1 MKRLQYILV
10 SFIILPTL
18 IMMFPSSVL
27 PEAPQKQNKGGDTGQ
42 MVIRSNTLEIDGKQ
56 SIVIVTFIGDVDA
69 KGDDF
74 TINCQK
80 MLLYYNNNPSGN
92 DAGKEKSRI
101 EKIIAKGRVKI
112 SQPDGGLAM
121 AEKAIFYQNDEKV
134 VLTGKPKVKQ
144 ENYFVEGCKIILFL
158 KEKRHVVES
167 CGDNKIKAVI
177 YPGGEKR

>member
-1 MKRLQYILV
+1 MKRLLYIIV
-10 SFIILPTL
+10 SFMILPTL

-27 PEAPQKQNKGGDTGQ
+27 PEAPQKQNKGVDTGQ
-42 MVIRSNTLEIDGKQ
+42 MVIRSNTLELDSSQK
-56 SIVIVTFIGDVDA
+56 IVIVTFIGDVDA

-80 MLLYYNNNPSGN
+80 MLLYYNDNPSGN
-92 DAGKEKSRI
+92 DSGKVKSSI
-101 EKIIAKGRVKI
+101 EKIIATGRVTI

-144 ENYFVEGCKIILFL
+144 ENYFVEGCKIILLL

-167 CGDNKIKAVI
+167 CGDEKIKAVI

>member
-27 PEAPQKQNKGGDTGQ
+27 PEAPQKQSKGGDTGQ
-42 MVIRSNTLEIDGKQ
+42 MVIHSNTLEIDSKQ
-56 SIVIVTFIGDVDA
+56 KIVIVTFIGDVDA

-92 DAGKEKSRI
+92 DSGKGKSSI
-101 EKIIAKGRVKI
+101 EKIIATGRVKI

-121 AEKAIFYQNDEKV
+121 AEKAIYYQNDEKV
-134 VLTGKPKVKQ
+134 VLTGNPKVKQ
-144 ENYFVEGCKIILFL
+144 ENYFVEGSRITLFL
-158 KEKRHVVES
+158 KEKRHVVEGS
-167 CGDNKIKAVI
+167 GDKKIKAVI
-177 YPGGEKR
+177 FPGGEKR

>member
-1 MKRLQYILV
+1 M
-10 SFIILPTL
+10 ILPTL

-27 PEAPQKQNKGGDTGQ
+27 PEAPQKQNKVGDTRQ
-42 MVIRSNTLEIDGKQ
+42 MVIRSNTLEIDGSQ
-56 SIVIVTFIGDVDA
+56 NIVIVTFLGDVDA

-80 MLLYYNNNPSGN
+80 MVVYYNNNPNGN
-92 DAGKEKSRI
+92 DSGKEKSSI
-101 EKIIAKGRVKI
+101 EKIIATGGVKI

-144 ENYFVEGCKIILFL
+144 ENYFVEGCRVILFL
-158 KEKRHVVES
+158 KEKRYVVEG
-167 CGDNKIKAVI
+167 CGDKKIKALI
-177 YPGGEKR
+177 FPGGEKREPN